1 MYNMTIRPNKYT
13 VNHPHAFSNFDSFDK
28 FFEDFFGRPA
38 TRSSESTEFSPR
50 VNISE
55 TDDNVQLTFELP
67 GMEKAD
73 IKVVVADD
81 MLTVSGKREFS
92 SEENKNGLIRSEIR
106 TGSFSR
112 SFSLPEAVDRE
123 NISADYKNGLLEV
136 TLAKAEEVK
145 PREIDVQIS

>member
-1 MYNMTIRPNKYT
+1 MYHIINRPNRCT
-13 VNHPHAFSNFDSFDK
+13 VERPHTFGDFDSFDG

-38 TRSSESTEFSPR
+38 RRSAESTGFSPR
-50 VNISE
+50 VNINE
-55 TDDNVQLTFELP
+55 TDENVRLTFELP

-73 IKVVVADD
+73 IKVAVADD

-112 SFSLPEAVDRE
+112 SFSLSDTIDRE

-136 TLAKAEEVK
+136 TLAKTEKVK
-145 PREIDVQIS
+145 PREIDVRIS